1 MFIASMIK
9 KTYHIRKYENFEHEM
24 KKKMAVKV
32 GEGIFMKFDDENGI
46 NKESITPKSDYNRIY
61 PMTEIQKEG
70 GEEEEIKEYRN
81 DNPFQN

>member
-1 MFIASMIK
+1 
-9 KTYHIRKYENFEHEM
+9 M
-24 KKKMAVKV
+24 KL
-32 GEGIFMKFDDENGI
+32 DDENGI